1 MIKELNKE
9 TLIRL
14 YIIEET
20 PLRDIAKMAGRS
32 YTFVRHRCIEYGIK
46 LRPQNCKTIKL
57 EKPVLQR
64 LFYQEGKLPREIA
77 QIFSCTAA
85 TVRKRFREY
94 GLPLQDN
101 TVRGLDEA
109 QIQKLYVKEGK
120 SLKEVANIIGC
131 SHETVRKRCN
141 QYGVK
146 LRPIGSK
153 IKGINKPLLDRLFV
167 QEGKPLNTI
176 AEMFSCSTATLRY
189 RCKQYGIQ
197 LKRGRPKIIKQ

>member
-14 YIIEET
+14 YIIEEK
-20 PLRDIAKMAGRS
+20 PLRDIAEMAGRS
-32 YTFVRHRCIEYGIK
+32 YTFVRHRCMEYGIK
-46 LRPQNCKTIKL
+46 LRPPNCKTIKL

-64 LFYQEGKLPREIA
+64 LVYQEGKQPRDIA
-77 QIFSCTAA
+77 QIFSCTPD

-94 GLPLQDN
+94 GLPLKDN
-101 TVRGLDEA
+101 RVRGLDEEK
-109 QIQKLYVKEGK
+109 IQKFYVNEGK

-131 SHETVRKRCN
+131 SHETVRKRCK

-153 IKGINKPLLDRLFV
+153 IKGINKSLLDKLFV
-167 QEGKPLNTI
+167 QEGKSLSTI
-176 AEMFSCSTATLRY
+176 AEMFYCSTATIRY
-189 RCKQYGIQ
+189 RCKEYGIK
-197 LKRGRPKIIKQ
+197 LKRGRPKRIKQ